1 MYHTFCCLRSW
12 LKLIKKLSFDFE
24 SKTKPL
30 SHQIEAIEYV
40 RSHENVALFDEQ
52 GLGKSKIV
60 IDALSQN
67 LKDKSIDG
75 ALIVCKK
82 TLLYTWKNEIEK
94 HSRLFAIVLDGTKR
108 QRGRILITYGHFYI
122 VNYESLIQEIELVT
136 LLLKHKRFALVLD
149 ESQKIKNPESKTANA
164 LLSLRGVA
172 VKRIIITG
180 TPIANRPED
189 IWSQFFFLD
198 GGVLLG
204 SNFDSFK
211 KQFKVEL
218 KGTQDLSLFEE
229 KLGSLREKIGSS
241 SLRRTKDILELPE
254 KIYED
259 VSVEFAP
266 KQRIAYDK
274 ARSEMYYEVSN
285 DEGEKVEEDI
295 ENYLVKLLRLTQIAS
310 NPSLLDKDYNEE
322 PGKFKVLDRIV
333 RDITRQNEKVIVWT
347 SFVGNVRSLR
357 NRYKEL
363 GAQMLFGEIP
373 IVERNIVVKKFM
385 EDNHCMVL
393 IANPAAAKE
402 GLTLTAAN
410 NAVYLDRSFKMDDYL
425 QSQDRIHRI
434 SQTKRCRIMK
444 LIATG
449 SIDEYTDEIL
459 EKKELIAKYALGD
472 TERITNK
479 RSYLTKEDLLRILG
493 D

>member
-1 MYHTFCCLRSW
+1 M
-12 LKLIKKLSFDFE
+12 KLTEKLSFDFE

-40 RSHENVALFDEQ
+40 RGHENVALFDEQ

-67 LKDKSIDG
+67 FKEKSIDG

-94 HSRLFAIVLDGTKR
+94 HSYLFAVVLDGTKR

-122 VNYESLIQEIELVT
+122 VNYESLIQEIELIT

-149 ESQKIKNPESKTANA
+149 ESQRIKNPESKTANA
-164 LLSLRGVA
+164 VLSLRTLA
-172 VKRIIITG
+172 AKKIIITG

-204 SNFDSFK
+204 NNFGDFK
-211 KQFKVEL
+211 KQYKVEL

-229 KLGSLREKIGSS
+229 NLKSLREKIVSFS
-241 SLRRTKDILELPE
+241 IRRTKDVLELPE
-254 KIYED
+254 KVFED
-259 VSVEFAP
+259 IPVEFSP
-266 KQRIAYDK
+266 KQRIVYDK
-274 ARSEMYYEVSN
+274 VRNELYYEISN
-285 DEGEKVEEDI
+285 TDGNKVEEEI

-310 NPSLLDKDYNEE
+310 NPGLLDIGYDEE

-333 RDITRQNEKVIVWT
+333 RDVIERNEKVIIWT
-347 SFVGNVRSLR
+347 SFVGNIRVLR
-357 NRYKEL
+357 NRFKEL
-363 GAQMLFGEIP
+363 GSQMLFGEIP
-373 IVERNIVVKKFM
+373 IVERNVIVKKFM
-385 EDNHCMVL
+385 DDENCKVL

-402 GLTLTAAN
+402 GLTLTSAN

-444 LIATG
+444 LIALG
-449 SIDEYTDEIL
+449 SVDEYTDEIL

-472 TERITNK
+472 TERIASK
-479 RSYLTKEDLLRILG
+479 RSYLTKEDLLKILG
-493 D
+493 G